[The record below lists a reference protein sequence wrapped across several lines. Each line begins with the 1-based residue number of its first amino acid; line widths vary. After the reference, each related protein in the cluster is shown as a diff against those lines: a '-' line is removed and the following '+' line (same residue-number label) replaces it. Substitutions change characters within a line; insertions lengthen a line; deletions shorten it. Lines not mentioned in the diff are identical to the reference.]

1 MKLVLSVKKSEK
13 NGKIYRVLSID
24 LGYRMAALTFD
35 DGIISEI
42 LGVSVG
48 SLYSLSLG
56 ERVIAEINI
65 KK

>member
-24 LGYRMAALTFD
+24 LGYRVATLTFD
-35 DGIISEI
+35 DGLIAEI

-48 SLYSLSLG
+48 SLYTLPLG
-56 ERVIAEINI
+56 ERVIANVSIN
-65 KK
+65 K